1 MRSIRLLTLAAMM
14 AIMPMAL
21 QAQKVSLDTL
31 LVHVRDL
38 SSSTFEGRLA
48 GTDAYLSAAD
58 YVIEALER
66 YGVQPYNGE
75 WAQYFETECNQIE
88 NCTFNSYLESN
99 RHSGTAMPSMRD
111 SMRVYVLG
119 RDFCCSGMSGRGY
132 ADAPVV
138 FCGYGIDN
146 GAFDEYADVDAKG
159 KVVMV
164 LSGVPGFLPSS
175 VTDRYASLRDKA
187 RVAKAHGACALVVV
201 NMSLSCSPYE
211 VQGAV
216 YSGELPHLPTFPVI
230 QPTRDCGDRLL
241 AGEKMS
247 LQEAVQRINEHKKP
261 QSFHLRKK
269 FEIEV
274 NAKYHPAALTA
285 NVIGIYPGTDPKM
298 QNEYVV
304 VGTSLDHVGMQG
316 TTCLFPGAD
325 NNASGVAALMETAR
339 LLQLSDDQPSRSVVF
354 VLFSAGEQ
362 QHLGSQI
369 FVSNFKPLDRIEA
382 FVNVNTIGSGDS
394 IAVLGNKRYPHL
406 WDVARRVDTLYCNN
420 GICTGFKTMPKGDA
434 VAFDYIGIPSI
445 NITNYKGN
453 RHAHV
458 PSDIVENIDRRFIV
472 DATQLLFETV
482 LDLSFGEYQG
492 RSAASKRTKF
502 E

>member
-1 MRSIRLLTLAAMM
+1 M
-14 AIMPMAL
+14 AFLPITVSAQ
-21 QAQKVSLDTL
+21 QASLDSL
-31 LVHVRDL
+31 LAHIRDL
-38 SSSTFEGRLA
+38 SSSTYEGRLA
-48 GTDAYLSAAD
+48 GTDAYMSAAE

-66 YGVQPYNGE
+66 CGVQPYKGE

-88 NCTFNSYLESN
+88 NCTFNTYLGSK
-99 RHSGTAMPSMRD
+99 D
-111 SMRVYVLG
+111 SMQVQVLG
-119 RDFCCSGMSGRGY
+119 RDFCCSGMTGRGY
-132 ADAPVV
+132 ADASVV

-159 KVVMV
+159 KIVMV
-164 LSGVPGFLPSS
+164 LSGVPKFLPSK
-175 VTDRYASLRDKA
+175 VTDAYATIRDKA
-187 RVAKAHGACALVVV
+187 RVAQAHGACALVVV

-216 YSGELPHLPTFPVI
+216 YSGELPHLATFPII

-241 AGEKMS
+241 EGEKMT
-247 LQEAVQRINEHKKP
+247 LQEAIQRIGENQKP
-261 QSFHLRKK
+261 QSFHLYKK

-285 NVIGIYPGTDPKM
+285 NIIGVYPGNDEKLK
-298 QNEYVV
+298 NEYVV
-304 VGTSLDHVGMQG
+304 VGASLDHVGMQG

-339 LLQLSDDQPSRSVVF
+339 MLQLSEDQPSRSVIFAV
-354 VLFSAGEQ
+354 FSASEQ
-362 QHLGSQI
+362 QHLGSQV
-369 FVSNFKPLDRIEA
+369 FVSNFKPLKNIEA
-382 FVNVNTIGSGDS
+382 FVDVSSIGGGDS
-394 IAVLGNKRYPHL
+394 ISVLGNKRYPQL
-406 WDVARRVDTLYCNN
+406 WNVARRVDTVYCTNDM
-420 GICTGFKTMPKGDA
+420 CVSFKTMPKGA
-434 VAFDYIGIPSI
+434 AAAFDYVGIPSI

-472 DATQLLFETV
+472 KATQLLFETV

-492 RSAASKRTKF
+492 RSAASKRVKF
-502 E
+502 D